1 LFKKKENIEDII
13 AGCRKKQSKSQ
24 EALYKEY
31 FGYAMSVALPYA
43 HVPDEAHEIVNDSF
57 MKVFDKIDSY
67 KESHSFKSW
76 FRAIVVNTAI
86 DYYRKNGK
94 YRLNTDVEQ
103 ADRSEYSEEILDSL
117 NLENILELL
126 NGLSD
131 NQRVI
136 FNLYE
141 IEGYSHREIAE
152 MLDITET
159 ASRTNLTRAKKSL
172 RVLYFNYF
180 EQHEET
186 DRYSIEQQDK
196 ANS

>member
-1 LFKKKENIEDII
+1 MFRKKNEIEDII

-24 EALYKEY
+24 EALYKQ
-31 FGYAMSVALPYA
+31 FFAYAMSVAIPYA
-43 HVPDEAHEIVNDSF
+43 HMPDEAHEIVNDSF
-57 MKVFDKIDSY
+57 MKVFDKIESY
-67 KESHSFKSW
+67 QQAHSFKSW

-94 YRLNTDVEQ
+94 YRMNTEVEY
-103 ADRSEYSEEILDSL
+103 ADRIEYSEEILDSL

-131 NQRVI
+131 NQRII
-136 FNLYE
+136 FNLFE

-152 MLDITET
+152 MLEITET
-159 ASRTNLTRAKKSL
+159 ASRTTLARAKKTL
-172 RVLYFNYF
+172 RVLYYNYF
-180 EQHEET
+180 DQHEKA
-186 DRYSIEQQDK
+186 DRYSIEQQNK